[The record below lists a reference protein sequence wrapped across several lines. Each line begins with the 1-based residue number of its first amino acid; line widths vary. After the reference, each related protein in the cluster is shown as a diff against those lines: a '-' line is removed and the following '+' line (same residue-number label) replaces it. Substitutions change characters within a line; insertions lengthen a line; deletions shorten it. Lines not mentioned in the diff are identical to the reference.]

1 MIIFFIPNVYA
12 AEYNMNSHTSASLN
26 GTKNRYLGTE
36 IYNTGTSNTYT
47 FGTRYNGKLSAI
59 DAYFDYP
66 FEQGTTYRLTYNMNT
81 EDFRNNFGGKYW
93 WDCSQTM
100 NATNQHLG
108 TFTYVS
114 YKKVQFTFTPAE
126 NTTCIRVLLGSTN
139 LSSTAITGVSNWRL
153 DSITLYDPDY
163 QSGSGS
169 GQGSTSPTPSPTP
182 SGASNQDIINNQTNN
197 TNNIINNNNEN
208 ANNIIENNNENT
220 NKIIDNQNKNTDST
234 NALLGSCHKN
244 IFDISNFEPYV
255 NGRYSK
261 SERFSEYAI
270 VLTATGNYTGGSFPL
285 IYHLQLIPDTTYYF
299 KKGDSIAY
307 TGNLYYYLYRGSA
320 SGTLVAYTN
329 SNDNFSFTTSNT
341 NYVDYY
347 LQVYVTGSQEV
358 GGRVVLQ
365 RPMLFEGSDYSGS
378 YIPYG
383 EEKCTSKLDETTN
396 AINEL
401 DDTIKDDNVDD
412 KGSFF
417 TDFQDNDHGLT
428 SIITLPLSTI
438 QSLTNTSCVAL
449 SVPIPFTNESVSL
462 PCMSEVYQ
470 TYVPSIYN
478 IWQIVSFGIISYF
491 ICLDI
496 YKMVKGFKDPN
507 EDKVEVLDL

>member
-1 MIIFFIPNVYA
+1 MKKFIFIILMIIFFAPNVYA
-12 AEYNMNSHTSASLN
+12 SEFNMNSHTSATLN

-59 DAYFDYP
+59 DTYFDYP

-114 YKKVQFTFTPAE
+114 YKKVQFTFTPTE

-139 LSSTAITGVSNWRL
+139 LASTAITGISNWRL

-163 QSGSGS
+163 QSGSGG

-208 ANNIIENNNENT
+208 TNNIIENANENT
-220 NKIIDNQNKNTDST
+220 EKITDAIENQNKNCKVNLIDFTPTVISNPIVYKSKYEGNNLNITSSGGST
-234 NALLGSCHKN
+234 GRIQYKIKN
-244 IFDISNFEPYV
+244 IQPNTVYTVSYSNYV
-255 NGRYSK
+255 
-261 SERFSEYAI
+261 
-270 VLTATGNYTGGSFPL
+270 
-285 IYHLQLIPDTTYYF
+285 
-299 KKGDSIAY
+299 
-307 TGNLYYYLYRGSA
+307 
-320 SGTLVAYTN
+320 
-329 SNDNFSFTTSNT
+329 SNT
-341 NYVDYY
+341 DNSIFRVRAAVGTDYY
-347 LQVYVTGSQEV
+347 GSWLTDQFPVAPNQEFTFNSGNNTEAYLWFYILDNTPINISVYDLTIYNPDYCIDTQQQQV
-358 GGRVVLQ
+358 
-365 RPMLFEGSDYSGS
+365 D
-378 YIPYG
+378 
-383 EEKCTSKLDETTN
+383 
-396 AINEL
+396 AINEVN
-401 DDTIKDDNVDD
+401 DTIKDDNVDD